1 MHCFWQPQLRTFV
14 QGDDWENSPF
24 TERTKTQNRVL
35 WDHNVFMG
43 TVCAIPCTSC
53 DVYGGGGL
61 NGWQVEGGDKR
72 KDGEC
77 RGRGEGVQ
85 GKQAI
90 KEGPEDFILISA
102 NPGLLNYMSVLKLTK
117 INCVN
122 QQGFTSV
129 FHPQHRILQKDFRC
143 FFLFHIGPC
152 NL

>member
-1 MHCFWQPQLRTFV
+1 MTGKIHPLRNEQKPKTECCEIIMCLWAQSV
-14 QGDDWENSPF
+14 QYLA
-24 TERTKTQNRVL
+24 QV
-35 WDHNVFMG
+35 VMFM
-43 TVCAIPCTSC
+43 
-53 DVYGGGGL
+53 GGGGL

-143 FFLFHIGPC
+143 FFYSTLVLVTYNIDEHLKRWNPWS
-152 NL
+152 